1 MQTDSGHGIALALL
15 FLVPILGCSPPP
27 PPSGPPSEPPPA
39 YGPDPFQTGAAVGPT
54 TGIGIGGM
62 VPAPA
67 VLTQKEAEAYIGKTI
82 DERQAQL
89 AKGFTLEGEISSD
102 KIAAGDEKAFA
113 VVASKGG
120 CLRILAVSDPGVPQ
134 IDLYLYDG
142 ETLLDRDVAVDNYP
156 VVSSCFDKDKEV
168 KLVLKVVS
176 GSGWFVIR
184 VFSKK
189 NDGTVKKTMD
199 AMEKT
204 H

>member
-1 MQTDSGHGIALALL
+1 MKTASGHGIALAFL
-15 FLVPILGCSPPP
+15 FLTLGCSPPP
-27 PPSGPPSEPPPA
+27 PPSGPPPQPPPA

-54 TGIGIGGM
+54 AGVGIGVGGIAL
-62 VPAPA
+62 PPKA
-67 VLTQKEAEAYIGKTI
+67 LTQKEAEAYIGKTI

-102 KIAAGDEKAFA
+102 RIAAGDEKAFA

-142 ETLLDRDVAVDNYP
+142 ETLLDRDVALDNYP

-168 KLVLKVVS
+168 KLALKVVS